1 MADDSS
7 SRTRV
12 LYEIKRRG
20 PRTVRALADALGVT
34 TMGIRQRL
42 SLLEAEGVVAAVE
55 PDQSD
60 PGTRKT
66 ATRGRPAVSWKLTAS
81 GHAEFPDAHAQV
93 SADLIASIRDELG
106 DDALDALIERR
117 SKATREQ
124 YLSTL
129 LPIDDLGERADR
141 LAALRTDEGY
151 MAEVDRLGDVLL
163 LREDHCPICV
173 AATSCQ
179 GFCRSELRTFE
190 AVFEGVATVSRDEHL
205 VAGGRRCT
213 YRIEPQSE
221 LARVTDCR
229 PK

>member
-1 MADDSS
+1 VNTILFSNAS
-7 SRTRV
+7 
-12 LYEIKRRG
+12 
-20 PRTVRALADALGVT
+20 VRPQCPCMLETLRIRNLALVT
-34 TMGIRQRL
+34 
-42 SLLEAEGVVAAVE
+42 
-55 PDQSD
+55 D
-60 PGTRKT
+60 
-66 ATRGRPAVSWKLTAS
+66 LT
-81 GHAEFPDAHAQV
+81 
-93 SADLIASIRDELG
+93 LELG
-106 DDALDALIERR
+106 PGYNAISGETGAGKSILIGALNLV
-117 SKATREQ
+117 
-124 YLSTL
+124 
-129 LPIDDLGERADR
+129 LGERADR

-213 YRIEPQSE
+213 YRIEPLSE